1 MKKVILP
8 LLTALI
14 SFSAIA
20 AIDKSLPY
28 EVIGIYDRSGYD
40 IPNYYIILS
49 DNEQAYYNHKTA
61 AMEISSGYV
70 LTLDLYNV
78 ASDPVA
84 LQPGTYTAR
93 KHSDA
98 YAPLQFDVAYSEV
111 TYYQDGKAQSRQSI
125 TEPVVIELAE
135 SGLYSI
141 TVQAKDPV
149 SKEDCR
155 FVFSGRVPLTDSN
168 EKPASFPMLK
178 HDVEYELG
186 GGIAFYQG
194 VSDLSNQGVTYLNL
208 YQGEYDSNGGLTG
221 DGVNLAMMIAHK
233 RIAKPADYRV
243 IPGTYTAALTLA
255 RDTWYPCR
263 EINYPVGNETI
274 SLPFGSFIRIRSND
288 TFVYGYLKSG
298 TFVLEVDDNG
308 IASGT
313 LDATTDMGYSVK
325 ATFRGSVALNTD
337 NATFKSAV
345 SDLTDDVEM
354 DFSKLDKGRVW
365 HTGLKGGCR
374 TFVVDLG
381 SPAGRD
387 EAINHGG
394 DLLRM
399 EFLSP
404 ASDAVIKP
412 GVYTVVTR
420 RWNDYEL
427 NAGGT
432 YEPMSLNKG
441 YFGNSGDQ
449 TGTRYAH
456 FRNGSYCVY
465 DMVGP
470 AEEGTVTVSTDDY
483 VNYTFDINLI
493 DDAGY
498 IMAGRWDNKPIEYF
512 YDREALEKE
521 LGTGG
526 ISEAVGDSGIKVVVE
541 GKTLVVLNGGDAPF
555 TLVDLNGRTVAT
567 GRATEALDISDLY
580 SNIYILFINNQS
592 FKVVL

>member
-1 MKKVILP
+1 MKRVKPQSYKKARTCGLFFICHKSSVPKEYYAIIRHNFSRVFTGTGIYYHYFAVKQKSITFAAEKLCIPETRDVYSVDRIQKFRYIQVQYRSAYLNIVKPITPFSEMKKVILP

-28 EVIGIYDRSGYD
+28 EVIGIYDRSGYE
-40 IPNYYIILS
+40 IPNYYVILS

-93 KHSDA
+93 KHSEA

-111 TYYQDGKAQSRQSI
+111 AYYQDGKVQSRQNI
-125 TEPVVIELAE
+125 TEPVVVELAE

-149 SKEDCR
+149 TKEDCR
-155 FVFSGRVPLTDSN
+155 FIFSGRVPLTDSN

-186 GGIAFYQG
+186 GGIAYYQG

-208 YQGEYDSNGGLTG
+208 YQGEYDSNGALTG

-243 IPGTYTAALTLA
+243 IPGTYTDALTLA

-263 EINYPVGNETI
+263 EINYPMGDETV
-274 SLPFGSFIRIRSND
+274 SLPFGSFIRIRSNG
-288 TFVYGYLKSG
+288 TYVYGYLKSG
-298 TFVLEVDDNG
+298 TFVVEVDDNG
-308 IASGT
+308 IVNGT

-420 RWNDYEL
+420 R
-427 NAGGT
+427 
-432 YEPMSLNKG
+432 
-441 YFGNSGDQ
+441 
-449 TGTRYAH
+449 
-456 FRNGSYCVY
+456 
-465 DMVGP
+465 
-470 AEEGTVTVSTDDY
+470 
-483 VNYTFDINLI
+483 
-493 DDAGY
+493 
-498 IMAGRWDNKPIEYF
+498 
-512 YDREALEKE
+512 
-521 LGTGG
+521 
-526 ISEAVGDSGIKVVVE
+526 
-541 GKTLVVLNGGDAPF
+541 
-555 TLVDLNGRTVAT
+555 
-567 GRATEALDISDLY
+567 
-580 SNIYILFINNQS
+580 
-592 FKVVL
+592 